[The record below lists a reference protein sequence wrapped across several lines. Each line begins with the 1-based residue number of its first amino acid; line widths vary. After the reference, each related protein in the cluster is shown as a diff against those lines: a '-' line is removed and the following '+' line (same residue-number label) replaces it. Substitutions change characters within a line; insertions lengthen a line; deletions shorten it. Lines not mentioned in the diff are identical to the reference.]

1 MFRKMWIVLL
11 IVGVMLAILVPAV
24 AEAGGPRGRGNGDGV
39 CDNCLSGGS
48 NFVDADGDG
57 VCDNCLSGGSNFVD
71 ADGDG
76 VCDNCGQ
83 RIGRRYGRWGR

>member
-39 CDNCLSGGS
+39 CG
-48 NFVDADGDG
+48 
-57 VCDNCLSGGSNFVD
+57 NCLSGGSNFVD

>member
-1 MFRKMWIVLL
+1 MFKKMWIVLL
-11 IVGVMLAILVPAV
+11 VVGVMLAILVPAV
-24 AEAGGPRGRGNGDGV
+24 AEAGGPRGRGNGDGI
-39 CDNCLSGGS
+39 
-48 NFVDADGDG
+48 
-57 VCDNCLSGGSNFVD
+57 CDNCLSGGSNFVD